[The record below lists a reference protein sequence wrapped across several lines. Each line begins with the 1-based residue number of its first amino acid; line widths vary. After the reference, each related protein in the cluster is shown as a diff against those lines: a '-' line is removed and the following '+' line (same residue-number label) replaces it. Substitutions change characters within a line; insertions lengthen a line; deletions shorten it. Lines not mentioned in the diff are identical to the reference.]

1 MSNIFEKGLEE
12 KHCMVD
18 LETLGT
24 NPNSPIVQI
33 GLVFFTIQGIQT
45 QSQVTINFD
54 DALKHG
60 KADGSTI
67 KWWLQ
72 QAKEA
77 QATLFEN
84 QRPIEDAADV
94 VEKLI
99 IAQNPNYFWA
109 HATFDFPILN
119 SMFNSLGRKPVIP
132 FRTAY
137 DLRTLEYFVG
147 NDITWENRD
156 GVYHNALDDATYQAK
171 HAIKMLRHIRQL
183 KGELSDDD

>member
-1 MSNIFEKGLEE
+1 MTNIFETTLAE

-24 NPNSPIVQI
+24 NSCSPIIQI
-33 GLVFFTIQGIQT
+33 GLVFFTIEGIQT
-45 QSQVTINFD
+45 QSLLTIDFD
-54 DALKHG
+54 DALKYG

-72 QAKEA
+72 QSKTA
-77 QATLFEN
+77 QETLFQN
-84 QRPIEDAADV
+84 PRPINEAADI

-99 IAQNPNYFWA
+99 LAQNPNRFWS

-119 SMFNSLGRKPVIP
+119 SMFLALGRKSPIP
-132 FRTAY
+132 FRISN

-147 NDITWENRD
+147 NDIEWEKRD

-171 HAIKMLRHIRQL
+171 HAIKMLRRMKQL
-183 KGELSDDD
+183 KGELHD

>member
-1 MSNIFEKGLEE
+1 MKDPIE
-12 KHCMVD
+12 KHCMID

-24 NPNSPIVQI
+24 NSNSPVVQI
-33 GLVFFTIQGIQT
+33 GLVFFTIEGIQV
-45 QSQVTINFD
+45 QSQITIDFD

-60 KADGSTI
+60 KADGHTI

-84 QRPIEDAADV
+84 QKPIEHAADIV
-94 VEKLI
+94 RKLI
-99 IAQNPNYFWA
+99 AAQNPNFYWA

-119 SMFNSLGRKPVIP
+119 SMYMSLGQKSPLPHRVC
-132 FRTAY
+132 Y
-137 DLRTLEYFVG
+137 DLRTLEYLAG
-147 NDITWENRD
+147 KIEWEKRE

-171 HAIKMLRHIRQL
+171 HAIKLLNKI
-183 KGELSDDD
+183 KKVKEI

>member
-1 MSNIFEKGLEE
+1 MTNIFEQGLDE

-24 NPNSPIVQI
+24 NSRSPVIQI

-45 QSQVTINFD
+45 QSLLTVDFD
-54 DALKHG
+54 DALKYG

-72 QAKEA
+72 QDTAA
-77 QATLFEN
+77 QKTLFEN
-84 QRPIEDAADV
+84 PRSAEECAEII
-94 VEKLI
+94 EKLI
-99 IAQNPNYFWA
+99 TAQNPNYFWA

-119 SMFNSLGRKPVIP
+119 SMFDAMGRKRPVP

-137 DLRTLEYFVG
+137 DLRTLEYFAG
-147 NDITWENRD
+147 NNIEWEKRE

-171 HAIKMLRHIRQL
+171 HAIKMLRYIKTL
-183 KGELSDDD
+183 KGELK